1 MEYLY
6 GLLFGTEPDTTDVDA
21 RHALHAKLDALPD
34 RDAQIALTA
43 DELRLL
49 KAEMR
54 GTPPKRQHGGGDE
67 LFVRMRSD
75 LEEDHDAKTADAVVD
90 AYGASPLKPN
100 PLAKRRPSPDLLQ
113 LRKAVQDAGPLH
125 DLISERQLSSSVPK
139 ERRRTLETALSC
151 VGEWGFDVWAVADAF
166 QGDTLLAARAI
177 VDAVVFEAR
186 GFRAASTSHLLRQ
199 VVAKMLAS
207 YQDVPYHNCLHGAD
221 VLQAMHA
228 LLNLSPSF
236 DDALD
241 DDVVLVTLLA
251 CLSHDVGHPGLTNNF
266 LVETGH
272 ELAIR
277 YNDASPL
284 ENMHA
289 AVALNLAK
297 PYLRTRPPEEQKGAR
312 ALWIGLLLA
321 TMKEHSHQ
329 IYELERALSKATE
342 RGSTYEACAP
352 AHHVP
357 CLKIFI
363 HACDVSNPAKPWAV
377 YRRWTSLVMEE
388 FWRQAELE
396 RERGLPLTVPRRGA
410 TDLAKFQLGFISFVR
425 PLFAAADRIAGV
437 EMGLPLRHID
447 ATARRWQEEPSRVE
461 EGTRE

>member
-1 MEYLY
+1 M
-6 GLLFGTEPDTTDVDA
+6 
-21 RHALHAKLDALPD
+21 
-34 RDAQIALTA
+34 
-43 DELRLL
+43 
-49 KAEMR
+49 
-54 GTPPKRQHGGGDE
+54 
-67 LFVRMRSD
+67 
-75 LEEDHDAKTADAVVD
+75 
-90 AYGASPLKPN
+90 
-100 PLAKRRPSPDLLQ
+100 
-113 LRKAVQDAGPLH
+113 
-125 DLISERQLSSSVPK
+125 
-139 ERRRTLETALSC
+139 
-151 VGEWGFDVWAVADAF
+151 
-166 QGDTLLAARAI
+166 LAARAI

-186 GFRAASTSHLLRQ
+186 GFRAASTSHILRQ
-199 VVAKMLAS
+199 VVSKMLAS

-228 LLNLSPSF
+228 LLNLAPTF

-297 PYLRTRPPEEQKGAR
+297 PYLRTRPSQDQKQNR

-321 TMKEHSHQ
+321 TDMKEHSQQ
-329 IYELERALSKATE
+329 IFELERALSKSKE
-342 RGSTYEACAP
+342 RGATYEACTP
-352 AHHVP
+352 EHHVP

-363 HACDVSNPAKPWAV
+363 HACDISNPAKPWPV
-377 YRRWTSLVMEE
+377 YRRWTALVMEE

-396 RERGLPLTVPRRGA
+396 RERGLPLTVPLREA
-410 TDLAKFQLGFISFVR
+410 TDLAKFQLGFVAFIR
-425 PLFAAADRIAGV
+425 PLFAAADRIGGV
-437 EMGLPLRHID
+437 DMSLPLERLD
-447 ATARRWQEEPSRVE
+447 DTARRWQTTGSRVE
-461 EGTRE
+461 DDDVRE

>member
-6 GLLFGTEPDTTDVDA
+6 GLLFGTEPKQSDA
-21 RHALHAKLDALPD
+21 DATHALHAKLEALPDD
-34 RDAQIALTA
+34 RDAQITLTA
-43 DELRLL
+43 AELRIL
-49 KAEMR
+49 KEA
-54 GTPPKRQHGGGDE
+54 TTTTRQKHGGGDE
-67 LFVRMRSD
+67 LFVRMHSNLTED
-75 LEEDHDAKTADAVVD
+75 LDPSTADAVVD

-100 PLAKRRPSPDLLQ
+100 PLAKRRPSPETPQ
-113 LRKAVQDAGPLH
+113 LRKACKNAVA
-125 DLISERQLSSSVPK
+125 DLISERQLASSVPK
-139 ERRRTLETALSC
+139 ERRKTLEMALSE
-151 VGEWGFDVWAVADAF
+151 VNAWGFDVWSVVDAF
-166 QGDTLLAARAI
+166 QGDTLLASRAI

-186 GFRAASTSHLLRQ
+186 GFRAASTSPILRQ
-199 VVAKMLAS
+199 VVSKMLAS

-228 LLNLSPSF
+228 LLNLAPTF

-241 DDVVLVTLLA
+241 DDIVLVTLLA

-297 PYLRTRPPEEQKGAR
+297 PYLRTRPSTDQKQNR

-321 TMKEHSHQ
+321 TDMKEHSQQ
-329 IYELERALSKATE
+329 IFELERALSKAKE
-342 RGSTYEACAP
+342 RGATYEASAP
-352 AHHVP
+352 EHHVP

-363 HACDVSNPAKPWAV
+363 HCCDISNPAKPWPV
-377 YRRWTSLVMEE
+377 YRRWTALVMEE

-396 RERGLPLTVPRRGA
+396 RERGLPLTVPARDA
-410 TDLAKFQLGFISFVR
+410 TDLAQFQKGFIAFIR
-425 PLFAAADRIAGV
+425 PLFAAADRIGGV
-437 EMGLPLRHID
+437 DMSLPLERLD
-447 ATARRWQEEPSRVE
+447 DTARRWQTTGSRFEDDDV
-461 EGTRE
+461 RE